1 VLFGGVL
8 FQWPIGRLSDRFDRR
23 RVMTVVTFMAAI
35 CAISATLVVGP
46 FAESV
51 PVWVLY
57 ALVGLFGGLNM
68 PMYSLTMAHT
78 NDYLEPS
85 QMVAASGSL
94 VLVGG
99 IGASFGPIALAGLM
113 TALGPAGFF
122 WGLGLIHAAIGF
134 FALYRMS
141 QRAPMPL
148 DEQGTFVAVPPRT
161 SPVAAYLSPESP
173 EDPAESEAA
182 IEAAAPVEPDPGGPA
197 PHPVTAGQGAGATP

>member
-1 VLFGGVL
+1 VLL
-8 FQWPIGRLSDRFDRR
+8 QWPIGRLSDRFDRR
-23 RVMTVVTFMAAI
+23 RVLTVVTFLAAI
-35 CAISATLVVGP
+35 CAVAATIVIGP
-46 FAESV
+46 FADTL

-57 ALVGLFGGLNM
+57 TLIGVFGGLNM

-99 IGASFGPIALAGLM
+99 IGAAFGPITLAGMM
-113 TALGPAGFF
+113 TAVGPVGFF

-141 QRAPMPL
+141 RRDSMPL
-148 DEQGTFVAVPPRT
+148 HEQGTFVAVPPRA
-161 SPVAAYLSPESP
+161 SPVAAYLSPEGP
-173 EDPAESEAA
+173 EEAETGGAGIGAQQGLGPEPESL
-182 IEAAAPVEPDPGGPA
+182 APEPIPEGPA
-197 PHPVTAGQGAGATP
+197 PGAAAR